1 MVPPTTGDKIIGLGT
16 LLRIACSAGVF
27 FRRANDL
34 LMKAHVETRK
44 EGRKWGES

>member
-1 MVPPTTGDKIIGLGT
+1 MVPPTTGDKIIGLGA
-16 LLRIACSAGVF
+16 LLRIACSTGVF
-27 FRRANDL
+27 FWHANDL